1 MDYARMLNRSI
12 RAATLDTS
20 LFNEVEHDPR
30 LTSEALTV
38 VAAVALLGGVGSFLG
53 GIFSGSFV
61 GAVFGLIGT
70 IIMALVGFFIWSFI
84 CFFVGTRFME
94 GQAADVSEVMRPLAY
109 ASAPQALAFFAF
121 IPCLGGLVA
130 LAGAIWSLVAG
141 IVAVREALDFDTG
154 KAVVTV
160 VIGWVVVF
168 FLSLIVGAIFGV
180 GMLGMNIIGG
190 IFSS

>member
-38 VAAVALLGGVGSFLG
+38 VAIVALLSGIGSFLG

-61 GAVFGLIGT
+61 GAVFGLVGT
-70 IIMALVGFFIWSFI
+70 IIMALIGFFIWSFI

-94 GQAADVSEVMRPLAY
+94 GQAADVSEVMRPLGY

-121 IPCLGGLVA
+121 IPCFGGLVA

-160 VIGWVVVF
+160 VIGWVIVF
-168 FLSLIVGAIFGV
+168 FLSLIFGAIFGV
-180 GMLGMNIIGG
+180 GMLGMNFIGG
-190 IFSS
+190 IFS